1 MTGLLKSIPNNTF
14 FYIKLAYCV
23 QVSHKE
29 QIKIIDPGL
38 IIEIST
44 VFLIPTNI
52 RDTEQLF
59 QVTIALVKKSSSVL

>member
-44 VFLIPTNI
+44 IFLILTLSGDNCFG
-52 RDTEQLF
+52 REEFNCTLY
-59 QVTIALVKKSSSVL
+59 SSML